1 MRIALSP
8 GSLEPLPVVAVVCLA
23 APLLLAVPNAQV
35 TDVRFVGKTKYL
47 NNARA
52 VVVHTIDDS
61 TKLVVDTADAM
72 DKYDIKGT
80 FFISTEQD
88 PPPEE
93 RFFNQLQVWLLW
105 PRMQKAVENGH
116 EVGAHAVTHPCSRPQ
131 SDTTSDTYKAFCEAN
146 YNDAELLASRDTILK
161 RTTQPY
167 VWTWAYPCGHC
178 ANLELIQKRIAAA
191 GYIVAR
197 NYPGE
202 ALGLHIRPDLQT
214 WASNPYD
221 APYTQV
227 VQKQGGRRGAE
238 APPIDVP
245 SLDAKFDEV
254 YEKGGIYHFMSH
266 PQSLDFGPDGFY
278 EKHLRTSAVDPMS
291 GTCRWVRCM
300 PSRRLSIDRRPA
312 VSNGGAQGPLRG
324 LEHARSQ
331 DLQRQPHAGVHR
343 AGRDLGPL
351 RRQEARRARQDRHRS
366 AGTRNTSAA
375 KAIACSSRSGPI
387 RRWSSDESRHVVGGA
402 GRSCCARRGVAAA
415 QDVAGAWNMSYAT
428 GDGVEDVEYADA
440 EEGGRH
446 ALGHHFQPARFGR
459 AGRGVGHGRRHRLR
473 GRPRRLR
480 RQIRI
485 DYTGKVKG
493 DTMTLE
499 MKVGARDPIDV
510 TAKRGQ

>member
-1 MRIALSP
+1 MRRTSITLAA
-8 GSLEPLPVVAVVCLA
+8 VAVVTMLRA
-23 APLLLAVPNAQV
+23 AAGPAAQTGV
-35 TDVRFVGKTKYL
+35 VHFIGKTKYL

-116 EVGAHAVTHPCSRPQ
+116 EIGAHAVTHPCSRPQ
-131 SDTTSDTYKAFCEAN
+131 SDTTSDTYRAFCEAN
-146 YNDAELLASRDTILK
+146 YNDAELVASRDTILK

-178 ANLELIQKRIAAA
+178 ANLEVIQKRVAAA

-202 ALGLHIRPDLQT
+202 ALGMHIRPDLQT
-214 WASNPYD
+214 WAPNPYD

-227 VQKQGGRRGAE
+227 VQKQGGRAGAT
-238 APPIDVP
+238 APPIDVS

-278 EKHLRTSAVDPMS
+278 EKHLSHI
-291 GTCRWVRCM
+291 
-300 PSRRLSIDRRPA
+300 SRRPDVWYVPMGPVYAFKTIVDRTDVRQLNNGGAKARFA
-312 VSNGGAQGPLRG
+312 VSNTLDRKIYSGSLTLEFTAPPTISVLSGGAKLAERDKTVTDRWNEEYVRREGDHLFVTV
-324 LEHARSQ
+324 RS
-331 DLQRQPHAGVHR
+331 
-343 AGRDLGPL
+343 
-351 RRQEARRARQDRHRS
+351 
-366 AGTRNTSAA
+366 NT
-375 KAIACSSRSGPI
+375 
-387 RRWSSDESRHVVGGA
+387 
-402 GRSCCARRGVAAA
+402 
-415 QDVAGAWNMSYAT
+415 
-428 GDGVEDVEYADA
+428 
-440 EEGGRH
+440 
-446 ALGHHFQPARFGR
+446 
-459 AGRGVGHGRRHRLR
+459 
-473 GRPRRLR
+473 
-480 RQIRI
+480 
-485 DYTGKVKG
+485 
-493 DTMTLE
+493 TLE
-499 MKVGARDPIDV
+499 FR
-510 TAKRGQ
+510 